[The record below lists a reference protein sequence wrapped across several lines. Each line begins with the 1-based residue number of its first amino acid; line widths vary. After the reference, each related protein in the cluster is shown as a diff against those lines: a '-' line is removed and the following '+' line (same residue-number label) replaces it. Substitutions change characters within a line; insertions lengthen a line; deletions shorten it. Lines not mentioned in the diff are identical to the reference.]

1 MKKKLTVVLVI
12 AMMAAGIITG
22 CSEKDRVE
30 SNLTKEADNFNVV
43 RQLTVINCLKG
54 DTLFQMTGKMSI
66 TADTS
71 DNQLEII
78 VENEDGTYVKH
89 FVGLSDNVTYVIEDL
104 NLGKNDVEKYKYTLN
119 FNPNMWIPVEVETI
133 D

>member
-12 AMMAAGIITG
+12 AMMAAGVITG

-66 TADTS
+66 TA
-71 DNQLEII
+71 
-78 VENEDGTYVKH
+78 K
-89 FVGLSDNVTYVIEDL
+89 
-104 NLGKNDVEKYKYTLN
+104 
-119 FNPNMWIPVEVETI
+119 
-133 D
+133 